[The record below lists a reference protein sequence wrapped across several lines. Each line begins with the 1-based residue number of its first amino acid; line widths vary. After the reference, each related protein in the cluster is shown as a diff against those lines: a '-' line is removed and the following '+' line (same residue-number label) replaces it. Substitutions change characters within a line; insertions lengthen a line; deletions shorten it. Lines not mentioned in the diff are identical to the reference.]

1 MPSPITHMETLGKG
15 KRMGLLDVFLGVVR
29 CVFFLYDV
37 VSYPVYFAI
46 QQTWKDKTKQNL
58 GTIRCTKESN
68 EMVSYIREK
77 GTSPIYTDVIVKAKV
92 DTVSK
97 AFNYAVKKFG
107 TQECLG
113 TREVLGE
120 ADETQKNGKVFK
132 KLDLGNYQWLNYNQ
146 VHASTLSFGA
156 GLRSLGIE
164 PKSIIAIYAE
174 TRAEWMMSCLGAFSQ
189 DMAVATVYTNLGDE
203 AVAHALNETQVKVV
217 VTSHELLPKF
227 KVMLEKLP
235 EIRHVI
241 VMEDQLHPTVTT
253 GFKEGVAIHQ
263 FRSVVTRGADCLA
276 SSNEYNSVPATPE
289 STAIVMY
296 TSGSTGTPKGVV
308 LTHKNLVATMKS
320 LMFMVTPVPGELYLA
335 YLPLAHVLEL
345 LSENCMM
352 LFGIKVGYSNPNTMT
367 DMSTKVRKGS
377 LGDASVL
384 QPTMMCAVPLILDR
398 IYKNITDS
406 VKKRGPVFERV
417 FKFCVDY
424 KLWWY
429 KRGRETP
436 LVDRLVFNKIRAL
449 LGGHMRFIIVGGA
462 PLSNSTHDFIRTCLG
477 SIIVQGYSLTESC
490 CTGTVMEN
498 RDVTCGTVG
507 SPMTDVETR
516 LVDWEEGN
524 YKVTDRPNPRGEIV
538 MGGETIAKG
547 YFNQAEITE
556 SSFFMEN
563 GKRWFRTGD
572 IGEMDKTGTLRIIDR
587 KKDLVKLQLGEYV
600 SLGKVEALLKTHPL
614 VENICV
620 YGDPF
625 RSFIVALVVP
635 SKIHLESMAHK
646 KLSKVTGSW
655 NDLCEDQEVEAEVL
669 KQLTDHAKKSKQLE
683 KFEIPQALTLVSEQ
697 WTPESGLITASFKMK
712 RKVIQKCYQRKID
725 EMYG

>member
-1 MPSPITHMETLGKG
+1 MV
-15 KRMGLLDVFLGVVR
+15 LLDIFLGVVR
-29 CVFFLYDV
+29 AVVFVYDV
-37 VSYPVYFAI
+37 ITYPVYFAV
-46 QQTWKDKTKQNL
+46 QEPWKEKSKQNL
-58 GTIRCTKESN
+58 GQVKCLKENS

-77 GTSPIYTDVIVKAKV
+77 GASAIYTDAIVKGKV
-92 DTVSK
+92 DTVLKS
-97 AFNYAVKKFG
+97 FNYAVKKFG

-120 ADETQKNGKVFK
+120 ADETQSNGKIFK

-156 GLRSLGIE
+156 GLRSLGVE
-164 PKSIIAIYAE
+164 PTSIIAIYAE
-174 TRAEWMMSCLGAFSQ
+174 TRAEWMISCLGAFSQ
-189 DMAVATVYTNLGDE
+189 DMAVATVYTNLGDD

-217 VTSHELLPKF
+217 VTSHDLLPKF
-227 KVMLEKLP
+227 NQMLAKLP
-235 EIRHVI
+235 MIQHVI
-241 VMEDQLHPTVTT
+241 VMEDQLHPTVTS
-253 GFKEGVAIHQ
+253 GFKEDVKIHP
-263 FRSVVTRGADCLA
+263 FRSVVTQGADLLA
-276 SSNEYNSVPATPE
+276 GNVYNSVPPTPE

-308 LTHKNLVATMKS
+308 LTHRNLVATMKS
-320 LMFMVTPVPGELYLA
+320 LMFMVTPKDGEIYLA

-377 LGDASVL
+377 KGDASVL
-384 QPTMMCAVPLILDR
+384 KPTMMCAVPLILDR

-406 VKKRGPVFERV
+406 IKKRGPSFEKV
-417 FKFCVDY
+417 FKFCLDY
-424 KLWWY
+424 KLSWY
-429 KRGRETP
+429 KRGRDTP
-436 LVDRLVFNKIRAL
+436 IVDKLVFKKIQAL

-462 PLSNSTHDFIRTCLG
+462 PLSRDTHDFIRTCLG

-498 RDVTCGTVG
+498 GDLSCGTVG
-507 SPMTDVETR
+507 PPMTEVETR
-516 LVDWEEGN
+516 LVDWEEGS
-524 YKVTDRPNPRGEIV
+524 YRVTDRPNPRGEIV
-538 MGGETIAKG
+538 LGGETIAKG
-547 YFNQAEITE
+547 YFGMKDLTE
-556 SSFFMEN
+556 ANFFEEQ

-572 IGEMDKTGTLRIIDR
+572 IGEIDKNGVLRIVDR

-620 YGDPF
+620 YGDSF

-635 SKIHLESMAHK
+635 SRAHLVALAHR
-646 KLSKVTGSW
+646 KLGKTT
-655 NDLCEDQEVEAEVL
+655 DALAELCEDADVEREVL
-669 KQLTDHAKKSKQLE
+669 KELTEHARKSKQLE
-683 KFEIPQALTLVSEQ
+683 KFEIPQALALISEQ

-725 EMYG
+725 LMYG